1 MQGRLTV
8 SEGRGYP
15 LVFMYSRK
23 QGSVASKNE
32 FSKIS
37 TVEEKLC
44 DVSLELLFLII
55 TQWLGQ

>member
-1 MQGRLTV
+1 
-8 SEGRGYP
+8 
-15 LVFMYSRK
+15 MYSRK